1 MESSIN
7 EKTENNP
14 QNKNEIYKNQIKSI
28 LECLKSPM
36 ARPKALEAIL
46 GLCESEELT
55 EIFISLELPKI
66 MVRLLENEDIKEK
79 DQVLQI
85 LINISGKES
94 YLPHFLKINTIHR
107 ILNLI
112 FKTIKSEFEQKDK
125 EKNNKKETYESPEDV
140 ILESLDKMLGKDL
153 LYENG
158 KIFDVKM
165 EFDKY
170 VINADKVTDLKGME
184 NETFLNL
191 YFMFLCNLTSYEP
204 GQKNMLD
211 LQNENKNFHGVVF
224 FKLLDKFF
232 EYIYHNSFNFCSAII
247 ANISSLKEGRKLI
260 LENKIFKIFLIR
272 FDKMNAMKTI
282 NIIRLIRNCSFEYKD
297 YVQDF
302 LEKDSIMF
310 KFLIKLLCL
319 INNADD
325 DKLGIEEID
334 NIYLTNFDVKDL
346 TEDDK
351 ETLNDLIVDI
361 FLILTNSAKAVD
373 EMKNKKVKECIELVE
388 EKAISKCKEDMKN
401 KLIDRL
407 LVIKDCLSKE
417 TQELKE

>member
-170 VINADKVTDLKGME
+170 VINTDKVTDLKGME

-361 FLILTNSAKAVD
+361 FLILTNSAKAVN

>member
-7 EKTENNP
+7 ENNS
-14 QNKNEIYKNQIKSI
+14 QNKNDIYKNQIKSI

-112 FKTIKSEFEQKDK
+112 FKTIKHEFEEKDK
-125 EKNNKKETYESPEDV
+125 EKNSKIEKYESPDDV

-297 YVQDF
+297 DVQDF

-334 NIYLTNFDVKDL
+334 NIYFNNFDVKDL

-351 ETLNDLIVDI
+351 ETLNDLIVDV

-388 EKAISKCKEDMKN
+388 EKVISKCKEDMKN

-417 TQELKE
+417 TQEIKE

>member
-66 MVRLLENEDIKEK
+66 MIRLLENEDIKEK

-170 VINADKVTDLKGME
+170 VINTDKVTDLKGME

-361 FLILTNSAKAVD
+361 FLILTNSAKAVN

>member
-66 MVRLLENEDIKEK
+66 MIRLLENEDIKEK

>member
-1 MESSIN
+1 MESSNN
-7 EKTENNP
+7 ENDSK
-14 QNKNEIYKNQIKSI
+14 NKNEIYKNQIKSI

-46 GLCESEELT
+46 GLCESKELT
-55 EIFISLELPKI
+55 EIFISLELPKLMI
-66 MVRLLENEDIKEK
+66 RLLENEDINEK
-79 DQVLQI
+79 DQILQI
-85 LINISGKES
+85 LINISGKEN

-112 FKTIKSEFEQKDK
+112 FKTIKSEFEEKDKEK
-125 EKNNKKETYESPEDV
+125 EKNNKKNEIYESPEDV

-191 YFMFLCNLTSYEP
+191 YFMLLCNLTSYEP
-204 GQKNMLD
+204 GQKSILD
-211 LQNENKNFHGVVF
+211 LSNENKNFHGVVF

-232 EYIYHNSFNFCSAII
+232 EYIHHNSFNFCSGII
-247 ANISSLKEGRKLI
+247 ANVSSLKEGRRLI

-272 FDKMNAMKTI
+272 FDKMNEMKI
-282 NIIRLIRNCSFEYKD
+282 MNIIRLIRNCSFEYKD

-302 LEKDSIMF
+302 LEKDGIMF
-310 KFLIKLLCL
+310 KYLIKLLCL

-334 NIYLTNFDVKDL
+334 NIYFTNFDVKEMND
-346 TEDDK
+346 DDK
-351 ETLNDLIVDI
+351 ETMNDLILDI
-361 FLILTNSAKAVD
+361 FLILTNSGKAVD

-388 EKAISKCKEDMKN
+388 EKAINKCKEEFKN
-401 KLIDRL
+401 KLIDRFM
-407 LVIKDCLSKE
+407 VIKDCLSRE
-417 TQELKE
+417 TQEIK

>member
-1 MESSIN
+1 MESSNN
-7 EKTENNP
+7 ENDSK
-14 QNKNEIYKNQIKSI
+14 NKNEIYKNQIKSI

-46 GLCESEELT
+46 GLCESKELT
-55 EIFISLELPKI
+55 EIFISLELPKLMI
-66 MVRLLENEDIKEK
+66 RLLENEDINEK
-79 DQVLQI
+79 DQILQI
-85 LINISGKES
+85 LINISGKEN

-112 FKTIKSEFEQKDK
+112 FKTIKSEFEEKDKEK
-125 EKNNKKETYESPEDV
+125 EKNNKKNEIYESPEDV

-191 YFMFLCNLTSYEP
+191 YFMLLCNLTSYEP
-204 GQKNMLD
+204 GQKSILD
-211 LQNENKNFHGVVF
+211 LNNENKNFHGVVF

-232 EYIYHNSFNFCSAII
+232 EYIHHNSFNFCSGII
-247 ANISSLKEGRKLI
+247 ANVSSLKEGRRLI

-272 FDKMNAMKTI
+272 FDKMNEMKI
-282 NIIRLIRNCSFEYKD
+282 MNIIRLIRNCSFEYKD

-302 LEKDSIMF
+302 LEKDGIMF
-310 KFLIKLLCL
+310 KYLIKLLCL

-334 NIYLTNFDVKDL
+334 NIYFTNFDVKEMND
-346 TEDDK
+346 DDK
-351 ETLNDLIVDI
+351 ETMNDLILDI
-361 FLILTNSAKAVD
+361 FLILTNSGKAVV

-388 EKAISKCKEDMKN
+388 EKAINKCKEEFKN
-401 KLIDRL
+401 KLIDRFM
-407 LVIKDCLSKE
+407 VIKDCLSRE
-417 TQELKE
+417 TQEIK

>member
-1 MESSIN
+1 MESSI
-7 EKTENNP
+7 KENNS
-14 QNKNEIYKNQIKSI
+14 QNKNDIYKNQIKSI

-112 FKTIKSEFEQKDK
+112 FKTIKHEFEEKDK
-125 EKNNKKETYESPEDV
+125 EKNSKIEKYESPDDV

-334 NIYLTNFDVKDL
+334 NIYFNNFDVKDL

-351 ETLNDLIVDI
+351 ETLNDLIVDV

-388 EKAISKCKEDMKN
+388 EKVISKCKEDMKN

-417 TQELKE
+417 TQEIKE

>member
-1 MESSIN
+1 MESSN
-7 EKTENNP
+7 NENNS
-14 QNKNEIYKNQIKSI
+14 QDKNEVYKNQIKSI
-28 LECLKSPM
+28 LECFKSPM

-46 GLCESEELT
+46 GLCESEELIQ
-55 EIFISLELPKI
+55 IFISLELPKI
-66 MVRLLENEDIKEK
+66 MIRLLENEDIKEK
-79 DQVLQI
+79 DIVLQI
-85 LINISGKES
+85 LINLAGKEN

-107 ILNLI
+107 VLNLI
-112 FKTIKSEFEQKDK
+112 FKTIKSEFEEIDK
-125 EKNNKKETYESPEDV
+125 EKNNDKKEIYESPDDV

-204 GQKNMLD
+204 GQKSILD
-211 LQNENKNFHGVVF
+211 LDNENKNFHGVVF

-232 EYIYHNSFNFCSAII
+232 EYIYHNSFNFCSGII

-272 FDKMNAMKTI
+272 FDKMNSMKTM

-334 NIYLTNFDVKDL
+334 NIIFINFDVKEM

-351 ETLNDLIVDI
+351 EIMNDLIVDV
-361 FLILTNSAKAVD
+361 FLILTNSPEAVN

>member
-1 MESSIN
+1 MESS
-7 EKTENNP
+7 NNP

-36 ARPKALEAIL
+36 ARPKTLEAIL

-55 EIFISLELPKI
+55 EIFISLELPKVMI
-66 MVRLLENEDIKEK
+66 RLLENEEIKEK

-85 LINISGKES
+85 LVNISGKES

-107 ILNLI
+107 VLKLI
-112 FKTIKSEFEQKDK
+112 FNTIKSEFE
-125 EKNNKKETYESPEDV
+125 EKNNEKKDKKETYETPEDV

-232 EYIYHNSFNFCSAII
+232 EYIHHNSFNFCSAII
-247 ANISSLKEGRKLI
+247 ANISSLKDGRKLI

-297 YVQDF
+297 YIQDF

-310 KFLIKLLCL
+310 KYLIKLLCL
-319 INNADD
+319 INNSDE
-325 DKLGIEEID
+325 DKLGIDEID
-334 NIYLTNFDVKDL
+334 SIYFTNFDVKDL

-373 EMKNKKVKECIELVE
+373 EMKKKKVKECIELVE

-407 LVIKDCLSKE
+407 MVIKDCLSKE
-417 TQELKE
+417 KQELKE

>member
-325 DKLGIEEID
+325 GKLGIEEID

>member
-7 EKTENNP
+7 ENNS
-14 QNKNEIYKNQIKSI
+14 QNKNDIYKNQIKSI

-112 FKTIKSEFEQKDK
+112 FKTIKHEFEEKDK
-125 EKNNKKETYESPEDV
+125 EKNSKIEKYESPDDV

-211 LQNENKNFHGVVF
+211 LQNENKNFLGVVF

-334 NIYLTNFDVKDL
+334 NIYFNNFDVKDL

-351 ETLNDLIVDI
+351 ETLNDLIVDV

-388 EKAISKCKEDMKN
+388 EKVISKCKEDMKN

-417 TQELKE
+417 TQEIKE

>member
-1 MESSIN
+1 
-7 EKTENNP
+7 
-14 QNKNEIYKNQIKSI
+14 
-28 LECLKSPM
+28 M

-55 EIFISLELPKI
+55 QIFISLELPKVMI
-66 MVRLLENEDIKEK
+66 RLLENEDIKEK

-94 YLPHFLKINTIHR
+94 YLPHFLKINTINR
-107 ILNLI
+107 ILKLI
-112 FKTIKSEFEQKDK
+112 FKTIKSEFE
-125 EKNNKKETYESPEDV
+125 EKNKENKDKKETYETPEDV

-158 KIFDVKM
+158 KMFDVKM

-232 EYIYHNSFNFCSAII
+232 EYIHHNSFNFCSAII

-310 KFLIKLLCL
+310 KYLIKLLCL
-319 INNADD
+319 INNSDEE
-325 DKLGIEEID
+325 KLGIDEID
-334 NIYLTNFDVKDL
+334 SIYFTNFEVKDL
-346 TEDDK
+346 TEDEK

-373 EMKNKKVKECIELVE
+373 EMKKKKVKECIELVE

-407 LVIKDCLSKE
+407 MVIKDCLSKE

>member
-66 MVRLLENEDIKEK
+66 MIRLLENEDIKEK

-334 NIYLTNFDVKDL
+334 NIYFNNFDVKDL

-351 ETLNDLIVDI
+351 ETLNDLIVDV

-417 TQELKE
+417 TQEIKE

>member
-1 MESSIN
+1 MESTIN
-7 EKTENNP
+7 EKNENNP

-55 EIFISLELPKI
+55 EIFISLELPKV

-125 EKNNKKETYESPEDV
+125 DNNKKEIYESPEDV

-232 EYIYHNSFNFCSAII
+232 EYIHHNSFNFCSAII

-334 NIYLTNFDVKDL
+334 NIYFTNFDVKDL

-373 EMKNKKVKECIELVE
+373 EMKNKKVKDCIELVE

-417 TQELKE
+417 TQDVKE

>member
-334 NIYLTNFDVKDL
+334 NIYLTNFDVKDS
-346 TEDDK
+346 
-351 ETLNDLIVDI
+351 
-361 FLILTNSAKAVD
+361 NSAKAVD

>member
-7 EKTENNP
+7 ENSENNS

-66 MVRLLENEDIKEK
+66 MIRLLENEDIKEK

-247 ANISSLKEGRKLI
+247 ANISSIKEGRKLI

>member
-1 MESSIN
+1 MESS
-7 EKTENNP
+7 NNP

-36 ARPKALEAIL
+36 ARPKTLEAIL

-55 EIFISLELPKI
+55 EIFISLELPKVMI
-66 MVRLLENEDIKEK
+66 RLLENEDIKEK

-107 ILNLI
+107 VLKLI
-112 FKTIKSEFEQKDK
+112 FQTIKSEFE
-125 EKNNKKETYESPEDV
+125 EKNNEKKDQKETYETPEDV

-232 EYIYHNSFNFCSAII
+232 EYIHHNSFNFCSAII
-247 ANISSLKEGRKLI
+247 ANISSLKDGRKLI
-260 LENKIFKIFLIR
+260 LQNKIFKIFLIR

-282 NIIRLIRNCSFEYKD
+282 NIIRLIRNCSFEYKE

-310 KFLIKLLCL
+310 KYLIKLLCL
-319 INNADD
+319 INNSDE
-325 DKLGIEEID
+325 DKLGIDEID
-334 NIYLTNFDVKDL
+334 SIYFTNFDVKDL

-373 EMKNKKVKECIELVE
+373 EMKKKKVKECIELVE
-388 EKAISKCKEDMKN
+388 EKAINKCKEDMKN

-407 LVIKDCLSKE
+407 MVIKDCLSKE

>member
-1 MESSIN
+1 MEAS
-7 EKTENNP
+7 NNL

-28 LECLKSPM
+28 LECLKSQM

-55 EIFISLELPKI
+55 QIFISLELPKVMI
-66 MVRLLENEDIKEK
+66 RLLENEDIKEK

-94 YLPHFLKINTIHR
+94 YLPHFLKINTINR
-107 ILNLI
+107 ILKLI
-112 FKTIKSEFEQKDK
+112 FKTIKSEFE
-125 EKNNKKETYESPEDV
+125 EKNKENKDKKETYETPEDV

-232 EYIYHNSFNFCSAII
+232 EYIHHNSFNFCSAII

-310 KFLIKLLCL
+310 KYLIKLLCL
-319 INNADD
+319 INNSDEE
-325 DKLGIEEID
+325 KLGIDEID
-334 NIYLTNFDVKDL
+334 SIYFTNFEVKDL
-346 TEDDK
+346 TEDEK

-373 EMKNKKVKECIELVE
+373 EMKKKKVKECIELVE

-407 LVIKDCLSKE
+407 MVIKDCLSKE

>member
-7 EKTENNP
+7 ENNS
-14 QNKNEIYKNQIKSI
+14 QNKNDIYKNQIKSI

-361 FLILTNSAKAVD
+361 FLILTNSAKAVN

>member
-14 QNKNEIYKNQIKSI
+14 QNENEIYKNQIKSI

-224 FKLLDKFF
+224 LKLLDKFF

-361 FLILTNSAKAVD
+361 FLILTNSAKAVN

>member
-7 EKTENNP
+7 ENSENNS

>member
-7 EKTENNP
+7 ENNS
-14 QNKNEIYKNQIKSI
+14 QNKNDIYKNQIKSI

-112 FKTIKSEFEQKDK
+112 FKTIKHEFEEKDK
-125 EKNNKKETYESPEDV
+125 EKNIKIEKYESPDDV

-334 NIYLTNFDVKDL
+334 NIYFNNFDVKDL

-351 ETLNDLIVDI
+351 ETLNDLIVDV
-361 FLILTNSAKAVD
+361 FLILTNSAEAVD

-417 TQELKE
+417 TQEIKE

>member
-7 EKTENNP
+7 EKTENTS

-55 EIFISLELPKI
+55 EIFISLELPKV

-125 EKNNKKETYESPEDV
+125 ENNKKEIYESPEDV

-232 EYIYHNSFNFCSAII
+232 EYIHHNSFNFCSAII

-334 NIYLTNFDVKDL
+334 NIYFTNFDVKDL

-417 TQELKE
+417 TQEVKE

>member
-7 EKTENNP
+7 EKTENNS

-85 LINISGKES
+85 LINISGKEN

-112 FKTIKSEFEQKDK
+112 FKTIKHEFEEKDK
-125 EKNNKKETYESPEDV
+125 EKNSKIEKYESPDDV

-191 YFMFLCNLTSYEP
+191 YFMLTSYEP